1 MARLLAWI
9 GAAAGGVALYRWL
22 ARERER
28 APVAELP
35 AADERAE
42 ELRAKL
48 AESRAIVEERDAFE
62 AGELRVDDAE
72 PGLPNAPEPDERRR
86 HVHERARAAT
96 ERMRRR
102 DSAD

>member
-1 MARLLAWI
+1 MRRLLAWL

-22 ARERER
+22 ARER

-48 AESRAIVEERDAFE
+48 AESRTIVEERDEFE

-72 PGLPNAPEPDERRR
+72 PGPPAGPEPDERRR
-86 HVHERARAAT
+86 RVHERARAAS
-96 ERMRRR
+96 ERMR
-102 DSAD
+102 SSGPE

>member
-1 MARLLAWI
+1 MGRLLAWI
-9 GAAAGGVALYRWL
+9 GAAAGAAALYRWL
-22 ARERER
+22 ARAR
-28 APVAELP
+28 APVAASP
-35 AADERAE
+35 APEGRAE

-48 AESRAIVEERDAFE
+48 AESRAIVEERDEFE

-72 PGLPNAPEPDERRR
+72 PGPPNAPEPDERRR

-102 DSAD
+102 DAAD